1 MPIYEYKCK
10 QCGKVYEVIQ
20 KINEEAIKHCIYCA
34 GEVERIISLSS
45 FVLKGSGWYLTDYS
59 EKRKKAEKEDSEKP
73 KESSRKNG
81 EEKK

>member
-1 MPIYEYKCK
+1 MPIYEYRCK
-10 QCGKVYEVIQ
+10 HCGKVYEVIQ
-20 KINEEAIKHCIYCA
+20 KINEEAIKSCIYCG

-59 EKRKKAEKEDSEKP
+59 EKRKKAEKDQSEKS
-73 KESSRKNG
+73 KESSGKNG